1 MKAVLVGVLLTV
13 LAVAG
18 CASSEAESAAVAGY
32 NFSNLDKIAIVEV
45 TGRVYGDAVKNQ
57 ISNLFT
63 MALMK
68 KGYVFIERKDVKAI
82 LKEQEFQ
89 ASDLTTDAGAARA
102 GQILNVPAVMMIDI
116 PKYKGE
122 KMDMSAKL
130 IDVENGT
137 ILWMGSGSGSTGKG
151 LATIGG
157 AIAGAAAGAVLAG
170 GDSSDRVVGGVIG
183 GVVGGVAGNALSPSQ
198 EKQVKKVV
206 AKVVK
211 DFPSRFAP
219 AAATPSK

>member
-1 MKAVLVGVLLTV
+1 MKAVLVGALLTAM
-13 LAVAG
+13 AVAG
-18 CASSEAESAAVAGY
+18 CASSEAESQAVAGY

-45 TGRVYGDAVKNQ
+45 TGRVYGETVKNQ

-137 ILWMGSGSGSTGKG
+137 ILWMGTGSGSTGKG

-183 GVVGGVAGNALSPSQ
+183 GVVGGVAGNALSPSA

-211 DFPSRFAP
+211 DFPSRLAP
-219 AAATPSK
+219 VAAPQK

>member
-1 MKAVLVGVLLTV
+1 MKGLLVGVLLTAI
-13 LAVAG
+13 AVAG
-18 CASSEAESAAVAGY
+18 CASSEAESQAVAGY
-32 NFSNLDKIAIVEV
+32 NFSGLDKIAIVEV
-45 TGRVYGDAVKNQ
+45 TGRVYGETVKNQ

-137 ILWMGSGSGSTGKG
+137 ILWMGTGSGSTGKG

-170 GDSSDRVVGGVIG
+170 GDSGDRVVGGVIG
-183 GVVGGVAGNALSPSQ
+183 GVVGGVAGNALSPSA

-211 DFPSRFAP
+211 DFPSRLPPAP
-219 AAATPSK
+219 QTK

>member
-1 MKAVLVGVLLTV
+1 MKAVWIGVLLS
-13 LAVAG
+13 AVAAAG
-18 CASSEAESAAVAGY
+18 CATSEAESQAVAGY
-32 NFSNLDKIAIVEV
+32 DFAKIDKVAIVEV
-45 TGRVYGDAVKNQ
+45 TGRVGSEAVKNQ

-68 KGYVFIERKDVKAI
+68 KGYTFIERKDVKAL
-82 LKEQEFQ
+82 LKEQDFQ

-102 GQILNVPAVMMIDI
+102 GQILNVPAVMIIDI

-122 KMDMSAKL
+122 KMDMTAKL
-130 IDVENGT
+130 VDVENGT
-137 ILWMGSGSGSTGKG
+137 ILWMGTGSGSTGKT
-151 LATIGG
+151 LATVGG

-211 DFPSRFAP
+211 DFPSRLVP
-219 AAATPSK
+219 TTPQK

>member
-1 MKAVLVGVLLTV
+1 MKAVWIGALLTAM
-13 LAVAG
+13 AVAG
-18 CASSEAESAAVAGY
+18 CASSEAESQAVAGY
-32 NFSNLDKIAIVEV
+32 DFGKIDKIAIIEV

-68 KGYVFIERKDVKAI
+68 KGYTFIERKDVKTL

-102 GQILNVPAVMMIDI
+102 GQILNVPAVMIIDI
-116 PKYKGE
+116 PRYKGE
-122 KMDMSAKL
+122 KMDMTAKL
-130 IDVENGT
+130 VDVENGT
-137 ILWMGSGSGSTGKG
+137 ILWMGTGSGSTGRT
-151 LATIGG
+151 LATVGG

-170 GDSSDRVVGGVIG
+170 GDSSDRVAGGVIG

-211 DFPSRFAP
+211 DFPSRLIQTAP
-219 AAATPSK
+219 QK

>member
-1 MKAVLVGVLLTV
+1 MKAVLVGVLLTA

-18 CASSEAESAAVAGY
+18 CASSEAESQAVAGY
-32 NFSNLDKIAIVEV
+32 DFSGLNKIAIVEV
-45 TGRVYGDAVKNQ
+45 TGRVYGEAVKNQ

-68 KGYVFIERKDVKAI
+68 KGYTFIERKDVKAI

-89 ASDLTTDAGAARA
+89 ASDLTTDIGAAKA

-116 PKYKGE
+116 PTYKGE
-122 KMDMSAKL
+122 KMEMSAKL

-137 ILWMGSGSGSTGKG
+137 ILWMGSGEGKTGKTLSTLVGAG
-151 LATIGG
+151 L
-157 AIAGAAAGAVLAG
+157 GAAAGAVLAG
-170 GDSSDRVVGGVIG
+170 GDSGDRVVGGVIG
-183 GVVGGVAGNALSPSQ
+183 GVVGGVAGNALSPDQ
-198 EKQVKKVV
+198 TKQVKKVV

-211 DFPSRFAP
+211 DFPSRIPQAAP
-219 AAATPSK
+219 QAK